1 MDSLVKDLRFALR
14 MLLRNPGFTA
24 VAVLTL
30 ALGIGA
36 NAAIFNVVNAVLL
49 RPLPYPDPDRLVLVW
64 ESTINDRTNIVSAPN
79 FFDWRRQNRV
89 FENMALFDSAGRGY
103 NLSEGNEPERIS
115 GIRVSAGFFDV
126 LGVKPFLGRTFVPDE
141 EILGKDH
148 EVILGYGLWKR
159 RYGGDRAIIGKTV
172 RVDGESF
179 TVVGVMPK
187 EFQFQFWSNPRELW
201 VPIGYTEGDKSRGS
215 HSFVAM
221 ARLKPGVTLA
231 QARVEMDTIGRRLSN
246 EYPQDNA
253 GESATATLMGDFQV
267 RALRPTLL
275 TLFAVVGF
283 VLLIACVN
291 VANLAL
297 ARSATRQK
305 ELTIRRALGA
315 GRFRI
320 VRQLMTESVLL
331 GLVGGLA
338 GLFVASFSLS
348 FFELIIPFNLKFLAF
363 RPLESIPMDGRVFGF
378 ALAISI
384 LTGILFGLA
393 PVLGAR
399 RNDLTEPLK
408 EGAGRGATSSGRNR
422 LRQAL
427 VASEVALA
435 LVVLACAGLM
445 VESMVRLLR
454 VDPGFNPKNVLTMD
468 MSLPQV
474 NLYYGPP
481 VHARFC
487 QDLEGH
493 VGALSGVVSV
503 SAISHLPLEGQAGRG
518 FEIEGEADPGPEHQ
532 PSAGYSVTCPGYFRT
547 LGIPIREGR
556 EFTNQDTL
564 SAPGVI
570 VINETMARR
579 YWSNKDPI
587 GSRIKLGYFD
597 SKEPWLTVV
606 GVARDVRHWGLDE
619 KVEPEFFRPY
629 TQAAWPSMTVVV
641 RTASAPGSY
650 AIPVKKV
657 MGEIEPEQPVS
668 NIGSME
674 EVVRDSVGSMRFPM
688 LLLTVFALLA
698 LALAA
703 VGITGVVSYAV
714 VQRTH
719 EIAIRMAL
727 GAQPRD
733 VLQLVVQGSMVW
745 ALAGVVGGIAGAIG
759 VTRYLSALLYA
770 VRPTDPW
777 VFGAASLL
785 LAIVALLA
793 SYIPARR
800 ATRVD
805 PIVALRYE

>member
-1 MDSLVKDLRFALR
+1 MDSLVKDLHFAFR
-14 MLLRNPGFTA
+14 MLLKNPGFA
-24 VAVLTL
+24 VVAVLTL

-36 NAAIFNVVNAVLL
+36 NAAIFSVINTVLL
-49 RPLPYPDPDRLVLVW
+49 KPLPYPDPDRLVLVW
-64 ESTINDRTNIVSAPN
+64 ESIQDRTNIVSAPN
-79 FFDWRRQNRV
+79 YFDWRQQNRV
-89 FENMALFDSAGRGY
+89 FESMALFDSAGRGY
-103 NLSEGNEPERIS
+103 NLSEGNEPERVS
-115 GIRVSAGFFDV
+115 GVRVSASFFDV
-126 LGVKPFLGRTFVPDE
+126 LGMRPFLGRIFLPDE

-159 RYGGDRAIIGKTV
+159 RYGGDRSLIGKTI

-179 TVVGVMPK
+179 TVVGVMPP
-187 EFQFQFWSNPRELW
+187 EFHFQFWSNPRELW
-201 VPIGYTEGDKSRGS
+201 VPVGYTEGDKGRGS
-215 HSFVAM
+215 HSFIAI

-231 QARVEMDTIGRRLSN
+231 QARVEMDTIGRRLSK

-253 GESATATLMGDFQV
+253 GESATATAMSEFQV
-267 RALRPTLL
+267 RSLRPTLL

-291 VANLAL
+291 VANLVL

-305 ELTIRRALGA
+305 ELAIRRALGA

-320 VRQLMTESVLL
+320 MRQLMTESVLL
-331 GLVGGLA
+331 GLVGGVA
-338 GLFVASFSLS
+338 GLFVASFGLSL
-348 FFELIIPFNLKFLAF
+348 FKLILPFNLKFLAF

-378 ALAISI
+378 ALAISL
-384 LTGILFGLA
+384 LTGMLFGLVPA
-393 PVLGAR
+393 FTTR
-399 RNDLTEPLK
+399 RNDLNEPLK
-408 EGAGRGATSSGRNR
+408 EGAGRGATPSGRNR

-454 VDPGFNPKNVLTMD
+454 VDPGFNSKNVLTMD
-468 MSLPQV
+468 ISQPQV
-474 NLYYGPP
+474 DLYYGPP
-481 VHARFC
+481 VHAHFC
-487 QDLEGH
+487 QDLEER
-493 VGALSGVVSV
+493 VGALAGIVSA
-503 SAISHLPLEGQAGRG
+503 SAISHLPLEGRAGRG

-532 PSAGYSVTCPGYFRT
+532 PAAGYSVTCPGYFRT
-547 LGIPIREGR
+547 LGIPIRQGR
-556 EFTNQDTL
+556 EFVNQDTP

-579 YWSNKDPI
+579 YWPNKDPI
-587 GSRIKLGYFD
+587 GRRIKLGYFD

-606 GVARDVRHWGLDE
+606 GVAKDVRHWGLDE

-629 TQAAWPSMTVVV
+629 TQAGWPSMTVVV
-641 RTASAPGSY
+641 RTASAPDSY
-650 AIPVKKV
+650 AISVKKA
-657 MGEIEPEQPVS
+657 MAEIEPEQPVS

-674 EVVRDSVGSMRFPM
+674 EVVRDSVGTRRFPM

-719 EIAIRMAL
+719 EIGIRMAL

-733 VLQLVVQGSMVW
+733 VLQLMVQGSMVW
-745 ALAGVVGGIAGAIG
+745 SLAGVVVGIIGAMA
-759 VTRYLSALLYA
+759 VTRLLSALLYG

-777 VFGAASLL
+777 VLGVVSLL
-785 LAIVALLA
+785 LTGVALLA
-793 SYIPARR
+793 SYIPARA